1 MQCTVV
7 VVHQHT
13 FYNLYTLVMLP
24 LRHAALFLPPSFR
37 PAGLLLQAT
46 PHPLFFFT
54 SACHWQWCNTVPSI
68 VHLHVLFIPL
78 HFSELPMLSKTLFWL
93 NTSCRT
99 PIRMVVV
106 CQMVPGELTWELT
119 DGLAH
124 IVFPDIL
131 REMSQALHVS
141 CSLRCLL
148 AVLSAV
154 TLFGVVA
161 SQSLVNKHD
170 LVADIHY
177 LMLIITQTC

>member
-1 MQCTVV
+1 
-7 VVHQHT
+7 
-13 FYNLYTLVMLP
+13 
-24 LRHAALFLPPSFR
+24 
-37 PAGLLLQAT
+37 
-46 PHPLFFFT
+46 
-54 SACHWQWCNTVPSI
+54 
-68 VHLHVLFIPL
+68 
-78 HFSELPMLSKTLFWL
+78 MLSKTLFWL

-106 CQMVPGELTWELT
+106 CQMVQAELTWQLT

-177 LMLIITQTC
+177 SMLIITQTC